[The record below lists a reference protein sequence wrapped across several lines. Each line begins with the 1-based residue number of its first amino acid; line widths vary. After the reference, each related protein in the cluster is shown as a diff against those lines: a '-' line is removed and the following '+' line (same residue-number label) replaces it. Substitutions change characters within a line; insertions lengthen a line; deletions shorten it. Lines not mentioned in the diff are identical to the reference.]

1 MAKKTYQSTDG
12 TSFHGITI
20 RASVDQLISALGDP
34 SMEYNT
40 GEDKVNF
47 EWEMETDEGEV
58 FTIYDWKE
66 GRPLRLDEMVNW
78 HIGSKSKSIS
88 EIGGNEVIKALVSEQ
103 WKTNTL

>member
-1 MAKKTYQSTDG
+1 MAKKTYQSADG
-12 TSFHGITI
+12 TSFHGVVI
-20 RASVDQLISALGDP
+20 RASVDQLISAFGDP

-66 GRPLRLDEMVNW
+66 GRPLQRDQYVTW
-78 HIGSKSKSIS
+78 HIGAMSKSVSYDA
-88 EIGGNEVIKALVSEQ
+88 EREVLKAL
-103 WKTNTL
+103 